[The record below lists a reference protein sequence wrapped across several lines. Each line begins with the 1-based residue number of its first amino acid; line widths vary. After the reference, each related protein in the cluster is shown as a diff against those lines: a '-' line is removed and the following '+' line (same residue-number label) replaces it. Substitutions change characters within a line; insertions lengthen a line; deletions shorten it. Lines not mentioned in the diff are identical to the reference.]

1 MGFQMNLALRTL
13 SLVLVGLVLCCTVL
27 ADIVILK
34 DGFILQGQVKR
45 ESVTEFDPVSKEPVI
60 IPKGFYMVDDGARR
74 IYFNPNLVRTLDK
87 RDPIQEERW
96 IHNKAIYIPNGKG
109 APPFLAEVEATDWD
123 SKWERTLKY
132 RSPVGVVGIFQ
143 HISNLSSYAIRVDA
157 TSKFVWSSMYL
168 TQEIG
173 SKKVISLIKSHPDF
187 QNTDKVKP
195 EEMASRRYKLVD
207 FLAQAGWFDESEK
220 ELKSLVKDIPEHKE
234 RADKVQEVI
243 ESLRGRERLEKI
255 KRIIGAGRLVE
266 ARKQLDSFP
275 MAEAKDKVL
284 TEVQSLQSK
293 LEKAL
298 EQFLLAQKKL
308 NYLSSALAEKKSDPV
323 LIKAVD
329 VLQKIITE
337 ESIDRLDAFL
347 SISKQKN
354 NDNSPAATLSELEKT
369 ASLAISGWV
378 MGNSSADPNPISAKR
393 LWQTRT
399 FIIDFIT
406 AENSIARKSAFDEF
420 LKNYPSAKAEEVGQV
435 LLQTILPIDL
445 KTPGKVFE
453 KELASGKSRGAKY
466 SIRYPADA
474 NPNRLYPLLIVF
486 PGTNESVDS
495 MLEKWTPFADEYGFI
510 LLGYHWQIGGIG
522 YGFSDKEHFAILDI
536 LRDARLNSPVDPDK
550 VFLFGYEQGA
560 AVAFDIGL
568 SHPEQFA
575 GIIPMCSTVLDL
587 FIEKYWR
594 NGQYLP
600 FYVVNGD
607 RAGDTNLKTRQL
619 FTNWMPRGYP
629 SIWTQYKGRGIE
641 FFSAELPLICDWM
654 RGKSRVFPMNQLGS
668 DGGGSVLGNEF
679 QSTRF
684 CDNQFYWIGSD
695 TIGENRLN
703 YPQTWKPNL
712 QPAGFFA
719 KSDVATNNI
728 TIKTY
733 GMKNFYLLFGKNS
746 KGESQIDF
754 DKPISVTSN
763 LISKWNGKVTPSLET
778 LLENFLETG
787 DRKNHVYAKVLIK
800 P

>member
-13 SLVLVGLVLCCTVL
+13 SLVLIGLILCCSVF

-34 DGFILQGQVKR
+34 DGFILQGTVKR

-74 IYFNPNLVRTLDK
+74 IYFNPNLVRTLYK

-109 APPFLAEVEATDWD
+109 APPFWAEVEATDWD

-132 RSPVGVVGIFQ
+132 RSPVGLVGVFQ
-143 HISNLSSYAIRVDA
+143 HISNLSSYSIRVDA
-157 TSKFVWSSMYL
+157 ASKFVWSSMYL
-168 TQEIG
+168 TQELG

-195 EEMASRRYKLVD
+195 EEMASRRFKLVD
-207 FLAQAGWFDESEK
+207 FLAQAGWFEDSEK
-220 ELKSLVKDIPEHKE
+220 ELKSLAKDLPEHKD
-234 RADKVQEVI
+234 RTDKAQEVI
-243 ESLRGRERLEKI
+243 EALRGRERLEKI
-255 KRIIGAGRLVE
+255 KRIIGAGRLSE
-266 ARKQLDSFP
+266 ARKLLDSFP
-275 MAEAKDKVL
+275 MAESKDKVL
-284 TEVQSLQSK
+284 TEIQSLQSK

-298 EQFLLAQKKL
+298 EQFLLAQKNL
-308 NYLSSALAEKKSDPV
+308 VYLSSALSEKKSDPV
-323 LIKAVD
+323 LINAVD
-329 VLQKIITE
+329 NLQKIITE

-347 SISKQKN
+347 SISKQKS
-354 NDNSPAATLSELEKT
+354 NDGSTANLGELEKA

-393 LWQTRT
+393 LWLTRT
-399 FIIDFIT
+399 FIIDFIK
-406 AENSIARKSAFDEF
+406 AENSQKRKGAFDSF
-420 LKNYPSAKAEEVGQV
+420 LNKYPSAKAEEVGQV
-435 LLQTILPIDL
+435 LLQTILPIDS
-445 KTPGKVFE
+445 KPSGKVIE
-453 KELASGKSRGAKY
+453 KELTSGKSIGAKY
-466 SIRYPADA
+466 SIRHPVDA
-474 NPNRLYPLLIVF
+474 NPNRLYPLLVVF

-495 MLEKWTPFADEYGFI
+495 MLEKWAPFADEYGFI

-522 YGFSDKEHFAILDI
+522 YAFSDKEHFAVLDM

-560 AVAFDIGL
+560 SVAFDLGL
-568 SHPEQFA
+568 SHPDQFA
-575 GIIPMCSTVLDL
+575 GVIPMSTTILDM

-607 RAGDTNLKTRQL
+607 RSGDTNLKTRQL

-629 SIWTQYKGRGIE
+629 SIWSQYKGRGVE
-641 FFSAELPLICDWM
+641 FFSAELPFICDWM

-695 TIGENRLN
+695 TINENRLKRSWVDS
-703 YPQTWKPNL
+703 QS
-712 QPAGFFA
+712 G
-719 KSDVATNNI
+719 
-728 TIKTY
+728 
-733 GMKNFYLLFGKNS
+733 S
-746 KGESQIDF
+746 KG
-754 DKPISVTSN
+754 
-763 LISKWNGKVTPSLET
+763 
-778 LLENFLETG
+778 
-787 DRKNHVYAKVLIK
+787 
-800 P
+800 

>member
-13 SLVLVGLVLCCTVL
+13 SFFLIGLILCCSVF

-34 DGFILQGQVKR
+34 DGFILQGTVKR

-109 APPFLAEVEATDWD
+109 APPFWAEVEATDWD

-132 RSPVGVVGIFQ
+132 RSPVGLVGVFQ
-143 HISNLSSYAIRVDA
+143 HISNLSSYSIRVDA
-157 TSKFVWSSMYL
+157 VSKFVWSSMYL
-168 TQEIG
+168 TQELG

-195 EEMASRRYKLVD
+195 EEMASRRFKLVD
-207 FLAQAGWFDESEK
+207 FLAQAGWFEDSEK
-220 ELKSLVKDIPEHKE
+220 ELKSLAKDLPDHKD
-234 RADKVQEVI
+234 RTDKAQEVI
-243 ESLRGRERLEKI
+243 EALRGRERLEKI
-255 KRIIGAGRLVE
+255 KRIIGAGRLSE
-266 ARKQLDSFP
+266 ARKLLDSFP
-275 MAEAKDKVL
+275 MAEAKDKIL
-284 TEVQSLQSK
+284 TEIQSLQSK

-298 EQFLLAQKKL
+298 EQFLLAQKNL
-308 NYLSSALAEKKSDPV
+308 VYLSSALSEKKSDPV

-329 VLQKIITE
+329 NLQKIITE

-354 NDNSPAATLSELEKT
+354 NDGSTGTLGELEKA

-393 LWQTRT
+393 LWLTRT
-399 FIIDFIT
+399 FIIDFIK
-406 AENSIARKSAFDEF
+406 AENSQKRKGAFDAF
-420 LKNYPSAKAEEVGQV
+420 LNKYPSAKAEEVGQV
-435 LLQTILPIDL
+435 LLQTILPIDS
-445 KTPGKVFE
+445 KPTGKVIE
-453 KELASGKSRGAKY
+453 KELTSGKSSGAKY
-466 SIRYPADA
+466 SIRYPVDA
-474 NPNRLYPLLIVF
+474 NPNRLYPLLVVF
-486 PGTNESVDS
+486 PGTNQSVDS
-495 MLEKWTPFADEYGFI
+495 LLEKWAPFADEYGFI

-522 YGFSDKEHFAILDI
+522 YAFSDKEHFAVLDM

-560 AVAFDIGL
+560 SVAFDLGL
-568 SHPEQFA
+568 SHPDQFA
-575 GIIPMCSTVLDL
+575 GVIPMSTTILDM

-607 RAGDTNLKTRQL
+607 RSGDTNLKTRQL

-629 SIWTQYKGRGIE
+629 SIWSQYKGRGVE
-641 FFSAELPLICDWM
+641 FFSAEIPFICDWM

-695 TIGENRLN
+695 TINENRLN
-703 YPQTWKPNL
+703 FPQTWKQNL
-712 QPAGFFA
+712 QPASFFA
-719 KSDVATNNI
+719 KSDVATNI
-728 TIKTY
+728 VTIKTY

-754 DKPISVTSN
+754 DKPVSVTSN
-763 LISKWNGKVTPSLET
+763 LISKWNGKVTPSLDTLMET
-778 LLENFLETG
+778 FLETG

>member
-1 MGFQMNLALRTL
+1 MNLALRTL
-13 SLVLVGLVLCCTVL
+13 SLVLIGLTLCCSVL

-34 DGFILQGQVKR
+34 DGFVLQGMVKR

-60 IPKGFYMVDDGARR
+60 IPKGFYMVDDGVRR

-87 RDPIQEERW
+87 RDPIQEEKW
-96 IHNKAIYIPNGKG
+96 IHNKPIYIPNGKG
-109 APPFLAEVEATDWD
+109 PPPFLAEVESTDWD
-123 SKWERTLKY
+123 SKWERTFKY
-132 RSPVGVVGIFQ
+132 RSPVGLVGVFQ

-195 EEMASRRYKLVD
+195 EEMVSRRFKLVD
-207 FLAQAGWFDESEK
+207 FLAQAGWFEDSEK
-220 ELKSLVKDIPEHKE
+220 ELKSLANDFPEHKE
-234 RADKVQEVI
+234 RTDKAREVI
-243 ESLRGRERLEKI
+243 ESFRGRERLEKI
-255 KRIIGAGRLVE
+255 KRIIGAGRLAE

-275 MAEAKDKVL
+275 IAEAKDKIL
-284 TEVQSLQSK
+284 TEIQSLQSK
-293 LEKAL
+293 LEKAQ
-298 EQFLLAQKKL
+298 EQFLLAQKNL
-308 NYLSSALAEKKSDPV
+308 VYLSSALSEKKADPI

-329 VLQKIITE
+329 NLQKIITE
-337 ESIDRLDAFL
+337 ESVERLDAFL

-354 NDNSPAATLSELEKT
+354 NDGPMLTLAELEKT

-399 FIIDFIT
+399 FIIDFIK
-406 AENSIARKSAFDEF
+406 ADNSLGRKTAFDSF
-420 LKNYPSAKAEEVGQV
+420 LNKYPAAKPEEVGQV
-435 LLQTILPIDL
+435 LLQTILPIE
-445 KTPGKVFE
+445 TNPSGKVFE
-453 KELASGKSRGAKY
+453 KELKSGKSRGSKY
-466 SIRYPADA
+466 SMRYPADV

-486 PGTNESVDS
+486 PGTNETVDS
-495 MLEKWTPFADEYGFI
+495 MLEKWAPLADEYGFI

-560 AVAFDIGL
+560 AVAFDVGL
-568 SHPEQFA
+568 SHPDQFA

-607 RAGDTNLKTRQL
+607 RAGDTNLKTRQI

-629 SIWTQYKGRGIE
+629 SLWIQYKGRGIE
-641 FFSAELPLICDWM
+641 FFRGELPLICDWM

-668 DGGGSVLGNEF
+668 DGGGSILGNEF
-679 QSTRF
+679 QSSRF

-695 TIGENRLN
+695 TINENKLN

-712 QPAGFFA
+712 QPASFFA
-719 KSDVATNNI
+719 KSDVASNII

-733 GMKNFYLLFGKNS
+733 GMKNYYLLFGKNS

-754 DKPISVTSN
+754 DKPVSITSN
-763 LISKWNGKVTPSLET
+763 LISKWNGKVSPSLET
-778 LLENFLETG
+778 LMETFLETG

>member
-1 MGFQMNLALRTL
+1 MGFQMKFTLRIL
-13 SLVLVGLVLCCTVL
+13 SLVLIGLVLCCSVL

-34 DGFILQGQVKR
+34 DGFILQGMVKR
-45 ESVTEFDPVSKEPVI
+45 ESVTEFDPVSKEPVV

-87 RDPIQEERW
+87 RDSIQEERW
-96 IHNKAIYIPNGKG
+96 IHNKAIYIPGGKG
-109 APPFLAEVEATDWD
+109 APPFWAEIEATDWD
-123 SKWERTLKY
+123 SKWERTYKY
-132 RSPVGVVGIFQ
+132 RSPVGVVGVFQ

-173 SKKVISLIKSHPDF
+173 SQKVISLIKSHPDF
-187 QNTDKVKP
+187 QNTAKVKP
-195 EEMASRRYKLVD
+195 EEMASRRFKLVD
-207 FLAQAGWFDESEK
+207 FLAQAGWFEDSEK
-220 ELKSLVKDIPEHKE
+220 ELKSLVKDLPEHKE
-234 RADKVQEVI
+234 RCDKTQEVI
-243 ESLRGRERLEKI
+243 DSLKGRERLEKI
-255 KRIIGAGRLVE
+255 KRIIGAGRLAE

-275 MAEAKDKVL
+275 MAEAKDKIL
-284 TEVQSLQSK
+284 TEIQSLQSK

-298 EQFLLAQKKL
+298 EQFLLAQKNL
-308 NYLSSALAEKKSDPV
+308 SYLSSALSEKKSDPI
-323 LIKAVD
+323 LIKAID
-329 VLQKIITE
+329 ILQKIITE

-347 SISKQKN
+347 SISKQKT
-354 NDNSPAATLSELEKT
+354 NDGTTATLVELEKT

-378 MGNSSADPNPISAKR
+378 MGNSAADPSPISAKR
-393 LWQTRT
+393 LWLTRS
-399 FIIDFIT
+399 FIIDFIK
-406 AENSIARKSAFDEF
+406 AENSTLRKTASDSF
-420 LKNYPSAKAEEVGQV
+420 LNKYPAAKPEEVGQV
-435 LLQTILPIDL
+435 LLQTILPTEV
-445 KTPGKVFE
+445 KSSGKVFE
-453 KELASGKSRGAKY
+453 KELLSGKSRGAKY
-466 SIRYPADA
+466 SMRYPADA

-495 MLEKWTPFADEYGFI
+495 MLEKWAPLADEYGFI
-510 LLGYHWQIGGIG
+510 LLGYHYQIGGIG
-522 YGFSDKEHFAILDI
+522 YAFSEKEHFAILDV

-560 AVAFDIGL
+560 SVAFDIGL
-568 SHPEQFA
+568 SHPDQFA
-575 GIIPMCSTVLDL
+575 GVIPMSSTVLDI

-607 RAGDTNLKTRQL
+607 RSGDTNLKTRQL

-629 SIWTQYKGRGIE
+629 SIWTQYKGRGTE
-641 FFSAELPLICDWM
+641 FFRAELPLICDWM

-668 DGGGSVLGNEF
+668 DGGGSILGNEF

-684 CDNQFYWIGSD
+684 CDNQFYWIGSE
-695 TIGENRLN
+695 TINENRLN
-703 YPQTWKPNL
+703 YAQSWKPNL
-712 QPAGFFA
+712 QPASFFV

-728 TIKTY
+728 IIKTY

-754 DKPISVTSN
+754 DKPVSVTSN
-763 LISKWNGKVTPSLET
+763 LISKWNGKVTPSLDTLMET
-778 LLENFLETG
+778 FLETG

>member
-13 SLVLVGLVLCCTVL
+13 SLVLIGLILCCSVF

-34 DGFILQGQVKR
+34 DGFVLQGMVKR

-109 APPFLAEVEATDWD
+109 APPFWAEVDVTDWD

-132 RSPVGVVGIFQ
+132 RSPVGLVGVFQ
-143 HISNLSSYAIRVDA
+143 HISNLSSYSIRVDA
-157 TSKFVWSSMYL
+157 ASKFVWSSMYL
-168 TQEIG
+168 TQELG

-187 QNTDKVKP
+187 KNTDKVKP
-195 EEMASRRYKLVD
+195 EEMASRRFKLVD
-207 FLAQAGWFDESEK
+207 FLAQAGWFEDSEK
-220 ELKSLVKDIPEHKE
+220 ELKSLAKDLPEHKD
-234 RADKVQEVI
+234 RTDKAQEVI

-255 KRIIGAGRLVE
+255 KRIIGAGRLSE
-266 ARKQLDSFP
+266 ARKLLDSFP
-275 MAEAKDKVL
+275 MVEAKDKIL
-284 TEVQSLQSK
+284 TEIQSLQSK

-298 EQFLLAQKKL
+298 EQFLLAQKNL
-308 NYLSSALAEKKSDPV
+308 IYLSSALSEKKSDPV

-329 VLQKIITE
+329 NLQKIITE

-354 NDNSPAATLSELEKT
+354 NEGSTATLGELEKA

-393 LWQTRT
+393 LWLTRT
-399 FIIDFIT
+399 FIIDFIK
-406 AENSIARKSAFDEF
+406 AENSSSRKAAFDVF
-420 LKNYPSAKAEEVGQV
+420 LNKYPSAKAEEVGQV
-435 LLQTILPIDL
+435 LLQTILPIDSKPL
-445 KTPGKVFE
+445 GKVIE

-466 SIRYPADA
+466 SIRYPVDT
-474 NPNRLYPLLIVF
+474 NPNRLYPLLVVF

-495 MLEKWTPFADEYGFI
+495 MLEKWAPFADEYGFI

-522 YGFSDKEHFAILDI
+522 YGFSDKEHFAVLDI

-560 AVAFDIGL
+560 AVAFDLGL
-568 SHPEQFA
+568 SHPDQFA
-575 GIIPMCSTVLDL
+575 GVIPMSTSFLDM

-607 RAGDTNLKTRQL
+607 RSGDTNLKTRQM

-629 SIWTQYKGRGIE
+629 SIWSQYKGRGVE
-641 FFSAELPLICDWM
+641 FFSAEIPFICDWM

-695 TIGENRLN
+695 TINENRLN
-703 YPQTWKPNL
+703 YPQTWKQNL
-712 QPAGFFA
+712 QPASFFA

-728 TIKTY
+728 IIKTY

-754 DKPISVTSN
+754 DKPVSVTSN
-763 LISKWNGKVTPSLET
+763 LISRWNGKVTPSLDTLMET
-778 LLENFLETG
+778 FLETG

>member
-13 SLVLVGLVLCCTVL
+13 SLVLIGLILCCSVF

-34 DGFILQGQVKR
+34 DGFILQGTVKR

-109 APPFLAEVEATDWD
+109 APPFWAEVEATDWD

-132 RSPVGVVGIFQ
+132 RSPVGLVGVFQ
-143 HISNLSSYAIRVDA
+143 HISNLSSYSIRVDA
-157 TSKFVWSSMYL
+157 ASKFVWSSMYL
-168 TQEIG
+168 TQELG

-187 QNTDKVKP
+187 QNTDKIKP
-195 EEMASRRYKLVD
+195 EEMASRRFKLVD
-207 FLAQAGWFDESEK
+207 FLAQAGWFEDSEK
-220 ELKSLVKDIPEHKE
+220 ELKSLAKDLPEHKD
-234 RADKVQEVI
+234 RTDKAQEVI

-255 KRIIGAGRLVE
+255 KRIIGAGRLSE
-266 ARKQLDSFP
+266 ARKLLDSFP
-275 MAEAKDKVL
+275 MVEAKDKVL
-284 TEVQSLQSK
+284 TEIQSLQSK

-298 EQFLLAQKKL
+298 EQFLLAQKNL
-308 NYLSSALAEKKSDPV
+308 VYLSSALSEKKSDPV

-329 VLQKIITE
+329 NLQKIITE

-354 NDNSPAATLSELEKT
+354 NDSSTATLGELEK
-369 ASLAISGWV
+369 AAALAISGWV

-393 LWQTRT
+393 LWLTRT
-399 FIIDFIT
+399 FIIDFIK
-406 AENSIARKSAFDEF
+406 AENSSSRKGAFDAF
-420 LKNYPSAKAEEVGQV
+420 LNKYPSAKAEEVGQV
-435 LLQTILPIDL
+435 LLQTILPIDS
-445 KTPGKVFE
+445 KPSGKVVE
-453 KELASGKSRGAKY
+453 KELTSGKSVGAKY
-466 SIRYPADA
+466 SIRYPLDA
-474 NPNRLYPLLIVF
+474 NPNRFYPLLVVF

-495 MLEKWTPFADEYGFI
+495 MLEKWAPFADEYGFI
-510 LLGYHWQIGGIG
+510 LLGYHWQIGGVG
-522 YGFSDKEHFAILDI
+522 YAFSDKEHYAVLDI

-560 AVAFDIGL
+560 SVAFDLGL
-568 SHPEQFA
+568 SHPDQFA
-575 GIIPMCSTVLDL
+575 GVIPMSTTILDM

-607 RAGDTNLKTRQL
+607 RSGDTNLKTRQM

-629 SIWTQYKGRGIE
+629 SIWSQYKGRGVE
-641 FFSAELPLICDWM
+641 FFSAELPFICDWM

-668 DGGGSVLGNEF
+668 DGGGSILGNEF

-695 TIGENRLN
+695 TINENRLN
-703 YPQTWKPNL
+703 YPQTWKQNL
-712 QPAGFFA
+712 QPASFFA
-719 KSDVATNNI
+719 KSDVATNTV

-754 DKPISVTSN
+754 DKPVSVTSN
-763 LISKWNGKVTPSLET
+763 LISKWNGKVTPSLDTLMET
-778 LLENFLETG
+778 FLETG

>member
-13 SLVLVGLVLCCTVL
+13 SLVLIGLILCCSVF

-34 DGFILQGQVKR
+34 DGFVLQGMVKR

-109 APPFLAEVEATDWD
+109 APPFWAEVDVTDWD

-132 RSPVGVVGIFQ
+132 RSPVGLVGVFQ
-143 HISNLSSYAIRVDA
+143 HISNLSSYSIRVDA
-157 TSKFVWSSMYL
+157 ASKFVWSSMYL
-168 TQEIG
+168 TQELG

-187 QNTDKVKP
+187 KNTDKVKP
-195 EEMASRRYKLVD
+195 EEMASRRFKLVD
-207 FLAQAGWFDESEK
+207 FLAQAGWFEDSEK
-220 ELKSLVKDIPEHKE
+220 ELKSLAKDLPEHKD
-234 RADKVQEVI
+234 RTDKAQEVI

-255 KRIIGAGRLVE
+255 KRIIGAGRLSE
-266 ARKQLDSFP
+266 ARKLLDSFP
-275 MAEAKDKVL
+275 MVEAKDKIL
-284 TEVQSLQSK
+284 TEIQSLQSK

-298 EQFLLAQKKL
+298 EQFLLAQKNL
-308 NYLSSALAEKKSDPV
+308 IYLSSALSEKKSDPV

-329 VLQKIITE
+329 NLQKIITE

-354 NDNSPAATLSELEKT
+354 NEGSTATLGELEKA

-393 LWQTRT
+393 LWLTRT
-399 FIIDFIT
+399 FIIDFIK
-406 AENSIARKSAFDEF
+406 AENSSSRKAAFDAF
-420 LKNYPSAKAEEVGQV
+420 LNKYPSAKAEEVGQV
-435 LLQTILPIDL
+435 LLQTILPIDSKPL
-445 KTPGKVFE
+445 GKVIE

-466 SIRYPADA
+466 SIRYPVDT
-474 NPNRLYPLLIVF
+474 NPNRLYPLLVVF

-495 MLEKWTPFADEYGFI
+495 MLEKWAPFADEYGFI

-522 YGFSDKEHFAILDI
+522 YGFSDKEHFAVLDI

-560 AVAFDIGL
+560 AVAFDLGL
-568 SHPEQFA
+568 SHPDQFA
-575 GIIPMCSTVLDL
+575 GVIPMSTSFLDM

-607 RAGDTNLKTRQL
+607 RSGDTNLKTRQM

-629 SIWTQYKGRGIE
+629 SIWSQYKGRGVE
-641 FFSAELPLICDWM
+641 FFSAEIPFICDWM

-695 TIGENRLN
+695 TINENRLN
-703 YPQTWKPNL
+703 YPQTWKQNL
-712 QPAGFFA
+712 QPASFFA

-728 TIKTY
+728 IIKTY

-754 DKPISVTSN
+754 DKPVSVTSN
-763 LISKWNGKVTPSLET
+763 LISRWNGKVTPSLDTLMET
-778 LLENFLETG
+778 FLETG